1 MALSPTVDH
10 RPRPGLHPVHAVL
23 LASSLP
29 LFLGTLLSDWAYAA
43 TYEVQWTNFSSW
55 LLAGALV
62 FSGLALLWSVVELL
76 RADRKRGR
84 VLLTFL
90 LLLATWVLG
99 FVNALV
105 HAKDGWA
112 VMPEAPIL
120 SVIVLALAIAAIWS
134 GFSGRAGERP

>member
-10 RPRPGLHPVHAVL
+10 RPRLGLHPVHAVL
-23 LASSLP
+23 LASALP
-29 LFLGTLLSDWAYAA
+29 LFLGTLLADWAYAA

-62 FSGLALLWSVVELL
+62 FSGFALLWSVVELL

-84 VLLTFL
+84 VMLTFL
-90 LLLATWVLG
+90 LLMATWLLG
-99 FVNALV
+99 FINALV
-105 HAKDGWA
+105 HTKDGWA

-120 SVIVLALAIAAIWS
+120 SAIVLALAIAAIWS
-134 GFSGRAGERP
+134 GFSGGARERP